1 MSSQYIIKVNES
13 IENEDVE
20 EFTSNFNDNL
30 FPPNI
35 YFRSKLKEKKK
46 EFRVIE

>member
-1 MSSQYIIKVNES
+1 MSSRYIIKVNEG

-20 EFTSNFNDNL
+20 GFTSNFNDTL

-35 YFRSKLKEKKK
+35 YFPSKLKEKKK
-46 EFRVIE
+46 KNSE